1 MAVRGM
7 ITGRAGCPSGMRAE
21 ELKGWR
27 KEAKREKD
35 TVGRRWEMVVHIAQL
50 MFRDGTVPVEIAW
63 TKMAL
68 VLKGEG
74 DYRDIGLLEVLWK
87 VYAVVINCRLKRS
100 VVIHNSLHGF
110 RTGRGTGAI
119 EAKLAQQL
127 AGITHE
133 PIFRV
138 FLYVRKAYDLLDWER
153 CLEIM
158 RGYGLGTN
166 LDRLLEKYWR
176 RQRIYLQ

>member
-1 MAVRGM
+1 
-7 ITGRAGCPSGMRAE
+7 MRAE
-21 ELKGWR
+21 DLEGWP
-27 KEAKREKD
+27 KEANWEKD
-35 TVGRRWEMVVHIAQL
+35 PVGRRWELVVRL
-50 MFRDGTVPVEIAW
+50 VRVMFRDGTMAGEIVW
-63 TKMAL
+63 TNMFLIQKG
-68 VLKGEG
+68 KGE
-74 DYRDIGLLEVLWK
+74 YRGIGLVEVLWK
-87 VYAVVINCRLKRS
+87 VCAVVVNFQLKRS
-100 VVIHNSLHGF
+100 VVIHDALHGF

-138 FLYVRKAYDLLDWER
+138 FLYVRKAYDFLDWER